1 MILRISK
8 YLLTFIL
15 VISYSQQLL
24 ADETVTLKHNNI
36 NLNANLKLAD
46 GKSLKDD
53 IILMTH
59 GTLAHG
65 KMEIMATLQ
74 NLFADNGISSLSI
87 TLGLNQDNR
96 KGFYDCATPHTHKHT
111 DAIEEIDLWMNW
123 LKKQGNNNVILLGY
137 SRGGNQTAWYA
148 AEHDSPMIKKIILV
162 APLTW
167 NIHEV
172 KSKYKTTYNKEI
184 TPILNKAKALIKQG
198 RDEVPLK
205 HTDFI
210 YCKDSTVSAGSF
222 VSYYKDDRRMDTP
235 FLINELT
242 RPTLVFTGTEDK
254 VVKGLAEAMSY
265 LSSKPNIQSH
275 SIEGSDHFFRDL
287 YADEIVEK
295 SIEFIE
301 E

>member
-8 YLLTFIL
+8 YLLAFIL
-15 VISYSQQLL
+15 AISYSQQLL
-24 ADETVTLKHNNI
+24 ANETITLKHNDI

-65 KMEIMATLQ
+65 KMEIIASLQ
-74 NLFADNGISSLSI
+74 NLFADNGISSLAI
-87 TLGLNQDNR
+87 TLGLNQNNR
-96 KGFYDCATPHTHKHT
+96 SGFYDCNTPHTHKHT
-111 DAIEEIDLWMNW
+111 DAIDEIDLWMNW
-123 LKKQGNNNVILLGY
+123 LKKQDNNNVVLLGH

-148 AEHDSPMIKKIILV
+148 AEHDSPMIRKIILI
-162 APLTW
+162 APQTW
-167 NIHEV
+167 NYPAIKTE
-172 KSKYKTTYNKEI
+172 YKKKYNKQL
-184 TPILNKAKALIKQG
+184 TPILNKARALINQG
-198 RDEVPLK
+198 RDEAPLK

-210 YCKDSTVSAGSF
+210 YCKDTTVSAGSF
-222 VSYYKDDRRMDTP
+222 ISYYKDDRRMDTP

-242 RPTLVFTGTEDK
+242 KPTLVFIGTEDK
-254 VVKGLAEAMSY
+254 VIKGLAEAMTY

-275 SIEGSDHFFRDL
+275 TIEGADHSFRDI
-287 YADEIVEK
+287 YADEIIEK